1 MKKYILIFSLITAL
15 GFSRTSGRHQI
26 VVSPEYAMNSKS
38 SFGVIQ
44 AKDLSEGDDLRWKRR
59 HKRRKKTRK
68 PQRGR

>member
-1 MKKYILIFSLITAL
+1 MKKYILILSLVTAI

-26 VVSPEYAMNSKS
+26 IVSPEYSINSKS
-38 SFGVIQ
+38 SFGLIQ
-44 AKDLSEGDDLRWKRR
+44 AKDLTDDDSVRWKRR